1 MGDNF
6 LVPKSGHR
14 RDKQPVL
21 GLADPNIFLQI
32 AASVV
37 AAAAA
42 AAVHHKGMK
51 TLLDNSIST
60 LPIKRKAVFSNGSRG
75 LLKNPPDFPI
85 LCNWVFD
92 KCILA
97 DKPFAK
103 ALRSLKTCVLA
114 NNKLC
119 RKLMIKITNNI
130 WWKFQSY
137 FSTVFYSWI

>member
-21 GLADPNIFLQI
+21 GLADPNIFPQI

-85 LCNWVFD
+85 LCN
-92 KCILA
+92 
-97 DKPFAK
+97 
-103 ALRSLKTCVLA
+103 
-114 NNKLC
+114 
-119 RKLMIKITNNI
+119 
-130 WWKFQSY
+130 
-137 FSTVFYSWI
+137 